1 MKAVMLARM
10 PGLCKLCHSSHFY
23 TRRNIIQHSTAQ
35 HSTAQHSTAQHS
47 TAQHSTAQHSTAQHS
62 TAQHIV
68 GTNRAGVDVHMTHQ
82 LTYFAADWCGMKVE
96 LTTKRMT
103 QSCSQASCD
112 SSTAVRFSMS
122 MFDRGRQYLRAVLST
137 WTQHRPNKPFHDVLF
152 ALLAGCCV
160 STNKVRL

>member
-1 MKAVMLARM
+1 MLARM
-10 PGLCKLCHSSHFY
+10 PGLCKLCHSSHYY
-23 TRRNIIQHSTAQ
+23 TRRNI
-35 HSTAQHSTAQHS
+35 
-47 TAQHSTAQHSTAQHS
+47 AQHSTAQHSTAQHS

-68 GTNRAGVDVHMTHQ
+68 GPKRAGVDIHMTHQ

-96 LTTKRMT
+96 LTTKWMT

-122 MFDRGRQYLRAVLST
+122 MFDRGRQHLRAGLST

>member
-1 MKAVMLARM
+1 MLARM
-10 PGLCKLCHSSHFY
+10 PGLCKLCHSSHYY
-23 TRRNIIQHSTAQ
+23 TRRNI
-35 HSTAQHSTAQHS
+35 AQHS

-68 GTNRAGVDVHMTHQ
+68 GPKRAGVDIHMTHQ

-96 LTTKRMT
+96 LTTKWMT

-122 MFDRGRQYLRAVLST
+122 MFDRGRQHLRAGLST

>member
-1 MKAVMLARM
+1 MLARM
-10 PGLCKLCHSSHFY
+10 PGLCKLCHSSHYY
-23 TRRNIIQHSTAQ
+23 TRRNI
-35 HSTAQHSTAQHS
+35 
-47 TAQHSTAQHSTAQHS
+47 AQHSTAQHS

-68 GTNRAGVDVHMTHQ
+68 GPKRAGVDIHMTHQ

-96 LTTKRMT
+96 LTTKWMT

-122 MFDRGRQYLRAVLST
+122 MFDRGRQHLRAGLST

>member
-10 PGLCKLCHSSHFY
+10 PGLCKLCHSSHYY
-23 TRRNIIQHSTAQ
+23 TRRNI
-35 HSTAQHSTAQHS
+35 
-47 TAQHSTAQHSTAQHS
+47 AQHSTAQHSTAQHS

-68 GTNRAGVDVHMTHQ
+68 GPKRAGVDIHMTHQ

-96 LTTKRMT
+96 LTTKWMT

-122 MFDRGRQYLRAVLST
+122 MFDRGRQHLRAGLST

>member
-10 PGLCKLCHSSHFY
+10 PGLCKLCHSSHYY
-23 TRRNIIQHSTAQ
+23 TRRNI
-35 HSTAQHSTAQHS
+35 
-47 TAQHSTAQHSTAQHS
+47 AQHSTAQHS

-68 GTNRAGVDVHMTHQ
+68 GPKRAGVDIHMTHQ

-96 LTTKRMT
+96 LTTKWMT

-122 MFDRGRQYLRAVLST
+122 MFDRGRQHLRAGLST